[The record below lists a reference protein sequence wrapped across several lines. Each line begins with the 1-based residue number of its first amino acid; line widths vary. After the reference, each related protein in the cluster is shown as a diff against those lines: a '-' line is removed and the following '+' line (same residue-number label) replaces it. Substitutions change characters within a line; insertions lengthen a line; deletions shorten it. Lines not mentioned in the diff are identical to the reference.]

1 MQDGRAAYN
10 PLPEAAVTSAL
21 TLHVRHS
28 RLECLNEER
37 DVTNQPDENKLPL
50 AGIKVI
56 DAATVIA
63 APYCAT
69 ILGEFGA
76 DVIKVEHPI
85 GGDALRRFGTPTE
98 RGDTLTWLSEARNKK
113 SLTLDLQRPEGKEIF
128 KQLVARAD
136 VLCENFRTGTLEK
149 WGLGWNVLHELNP
162 RLIMLRV
169 TGYGQTGPYADR
181 PGFARIAHAVGGI
194 AYLAGMPKGTPV
206 TPGST
211 TLGDY
216 MTGIYGAIGVLMALR
231 YRDLTGCGQYIDAA
245 LYESIFRCT
254 DELAPAYGM
263 YGIVRE
269 RHGPHHND
277 FACPHGHFPTRDGK
291 WVAISCA
298 TDKLFAR
305 LARAMNRPELA
316 SSSIYGE
323 QKVRLEHCNDVNE
336 IVRDW
341 CGSLTREEVLE
352 RCYAT
357 GTPAAPL
364 NNIADIFGD
373 RQFHARRNLVAM
385 DVPETGETVI
395 VPTVI
400 PKLSATPGR
409 IKHLGPRLGEHTDE
423 VLRDVLGLS
432 NDEIASLREKRVI

>member
-1 MQDGRAAYN
+1 MSEEDRA
-10 PLPEAAVTSAL
+10 V
-21 TLHVRHS
+21 
-28 RLECLNEER
+28 
-37 DVTNQPDENKLPL
+37 LPL
-50 AGIKVI
+50 AGIRVI
-56 DAATVIA
+56 DVATVIA

-76 DVIKVEHPI
+76 EVLKVEHPV

-113 SLTLDLQRPEGKEIF
+113 SVTLDLHRPEGVAIF
-128 KQLVARAD
+128 KQLVAESD

-149 WGLGWNVLHELNP
+149 WGLGWEVLRQINP
-162 RLIMLRV
+162 GLIMLRV

-181 PGFARIAHAVGGI
+181 PGFARVAHAFGGLS
-194 AYLAGMPKGTPV
+194 YLAGMPKGTPV

-216 MTGIYGAIGVLMALR
+216 MTGLYGCIGVLMALR
-231 YRDLTGCGQYIDAA
+231 YREQTGRGQYVDAA

-269 RHGPHHND
+269 RHGPSHND

-305 LARAMNRPELA
+305 LAQAMNRPELA
-316 SSSIYGE
+316 SSSIYGD
-323 QKVRLEHCNDVNE
+323 QKTRLEHRHDVNE

-357 GTPAAPL
+357 ATPAAPL

-373 RQFHARRNLVAM
+373 RQFYARRNLVAM
-385 DVPETGETVI
+385 DVPETGETI
-395 VPTVI
+395 IIPSVI

-409 IKHLGPRLGEHTDE
+409 IKHLGPKLGEHTDE
-423 VLRDVLGLS
+423 VLRDLLGL
-432 NDEIASLREKRVI
+432 DETRIAELRSKRVI